1 MTRAAPKHLNRCSGA
16 VKQVECRSDA
26 TLTSPKPRAAEQKA
40 ELATD
45 HLARERA
52 YREAAHLWERA
63 ASREQP
69 GKRKTEYEGHAERL
83 RAIADG
89 AEPVDEEAPAS
100 SRPASPRER
109 VAPAI
114 ESPRFVN

>member
-1 MTRAAPKHLNRCSGA
+1 MSFGRNPHVAKA
-16 VKQVECRSDA
+16 Q
-26 TLTSPKPRAAEQKA
+26 AAEQKA

-89 AEPVDEEAPAS
+89 ESPADEEPAPIAS
-100 SRPASPRER
+100 TPRPAIAVE
-109 VAPAI
+109 A
-114 ESPRFVN
+114 PRFVN